1 MKASTLELVR
11 QGTGTAVVGSARGEL
26 SWGAG
31 AGAGSIAGRTRHPG
45 RLAMVLPRELDM
57 IAAGAQM
64 PLPVPRP
71 KIIEAKKEDAK
82 SRTDLATTGQAL
94 PGKQTPMPKQ
104 KIAALDI
111 KKQDGK
117 SKAEPAKLG
126 ESAAAKHMPVP
137 KPKTT
142 AVEMKKQ
149 EGKIKATSARAA
161 EDGKAA
167 PKSGSG
173 KPALRE
179 RATAHCTD
187 CSR

>member
-1 MKASTLELVR
+1 LPKPKT
-11 QGTGTAVVGSARGEL
+11 TAV
-26 SWGAG
+26 
-31 AGAGSIAGRTRHPG
+31 
-45 RLAMVLPRELDM
+45 
-57 IAAGAQM
+57 
-64 PLPVPRP
+64 
-71 KIIEAKKEDAK
+71 
-82 SRTDLATTGQAL
+82 
-94 PGKQTPMPKQ
+94 
-104 KIAALDI
+104 DI
-111 KKQDGK
+111 KKQEGK

-126 ESAAAKHMPVP
+126 ESAAAKHMPLP

-142 AVEMKKQ
+142 AVDIKKQDGKSKAESAKSGEVVAGKHVPLPKPSSTAIEMKKQ

-187 CSR
+187 CGR